1 MRELGSA
8 LNGIVSVFKE
18 AYRRFEEHECAIRAA
33 GLAYYG
39 LLSIFPLLL
48 FLVFI
53 GTQVLASE
61 AAREALQNA
70 LNQLTPQTADL
81 LENVVEQSIHAR
93 GSIGVIGALGL
104 LWGASAVFGMVSSTL
119 NMIWETE
126 LRSFWRRRLVALISV
141 MAISGLFLFSLFL
154 SFWGT
159 WTRLPGARFTTW
171 RWVNQ
176 GLSLL
181 VSMFLFW
188 LIYRSL
194 PNRRV
199 DGRAALIAGFL
210 AACLWQLVKAGFGWF
225 LTSGLARYGL
235 VYSSLASL
243 IVLVIW
249 LYLSAFILLI
259 GAVFAASLEHTFWPQ
274 DVEPTAS

>member
-1 MRELGSA
+1 MCDLKSA
-8 LNGIVSVFKE
+8 SRRVWHLIKE
-18 AYRRFEEHECAIRAA
+18 VHRRFEEHECAIRAA

-39 LLSIFPLLL
+39 LLSAFPLLL

-61 AAREALQNA
+61 VAREALQNA

-81 LENVVEQSIHAR
+81 LESVVEQSISAR

-104 LWGASAVFGMVSSTL
+104 LWSASAVFGMISSTL
-119 NMIWETE
+119 NMIWEAE

-159 WTRLPGARFTTW
+159 WTGFLGARFTTW

-181 VSMFLFW
+181 VSMSLFW

-194 PNRRV
+194 PSRRV

-210 AACLWQLVKAGFGWF
+210 AACLWQLVKAGFGWY

-249 LYLSAFILLI
+249 LYLSALILLI

-274 DVEPTAS
+274 DTECTPS